1 MTLNASSWVISIV
14 VIIRVEVLGRE
25 LARKVTQAMT
35 IRDNIQ
41 TIGERIR
48 AAEQRFGR
56 EPGSVSLL
64 AVSKKHPAANIR
76 EALAAGQC
84 LFGENYVQEMLEKA
98 AELVDANIEW
108 HFIGPI
114 QSNKT
119 RLIAATACWVHSV
132 DSFKVARR
140 LSEQKP
146 ADAPALNICLQV
158 NISGE
163 ASKSGVQV
171 GELPA
176 LAAEIVAL
184 PGIRL
189 RGLMAI
195 PAPEH
200 DFARQRAVFAQVR
213 ECQEALIAQ
222 GFALDTL
229 SMGMTD
235 DMEAAIAEGASIVR
249 IGTAIFGVRE

>member
-1 MTLNASSWVISIV
+1 
-14 VIIRVEVLGRE
+14 
-25 LARKVTQAMT
+25 MT

-56 EPGSVSLL
+56 KPSSVQLL
-64 AVSKKHPAANIR
+64 AVSKKHPSASIR
-76 EALAAGQC
+76 EAIDAGQTC
-84 LFGENYVQEMLEKA
+84 FGENYVQEMVEKA
-98 AELVDANIEW
+98 AELANDNSNLEW

-119 RLIAATACWVHSV
+119 RLIASTARWVHSV
-132 DSFKVARR
+132 DSLKIAQR

-146 ADAPALNICLQV
+146 ADAPEINICLQV
-158 NISGE
+158 NISNE
-163 ASKSGVQV
+163 TSKSGVQPE
-171 GELPA
+171 ELAA
-176 LAAEIVAL
+176 LASQIAAL

-195 PAPEH
+195 PAPEQ
-200 DFARQRAVFAQVR
+200 DFAQQRAVFAQVR
-213 ECQEALIAQ
+213 ALQEDLVAQ
-222 GFALDTL
+222 GFTLDTL

-235 DMEAAIAEGASIVR
+235 DMEAAIAEGATIVR
-249 IGTAIFGVRE
+249 IGTAIFGSRA

>member
-1 MTLNASSWVISIV
+1 
-14 VIIRVEVLGRE
+14 
-25 LARKVTQAMT
+25 MT

-56 EPGSVSLL
+56 KPGSVQLL
-64 AVSKKHPAANIR
+64 AVSKKHPSASIR
-76 EALAAGQC
+76 EAIDAGQTC
-84 LFGENYVQEMLEKA
+84 FGENYVQEMVEKA
-98 AELVDANIEW
+98 AELANDNSNLEW

-119 RLIAATACWVHSV
+119 RLIASTARWVHSV
-132 DSFKVARR
+132 DSLKIAQR

-146 ADAPALNICLQV
+146 ADAPDINICLQV
-158 NISGE
+158 NISNE
-163 ASKSGVQV
+163 ISKSGVQPE
-171 GELPA
+171 ELAA
-176 LAAEIVAL
+176 LASQIAAL

-195 PAPEH
+195 PAPEQ
-200 DFARQRAVFAQVR
+200 DFAQQRAVFAQVR
-213 ECQEALIAQ
+213 ALQEDLVAQ
-222 GFALDTL
+222 GFTLDTL

-235 DMEAAIAEGASIVR
+235 DMEAAIAEGATIVR
-249 IGTAIFGVRE
+249 IGTAIFGTRA